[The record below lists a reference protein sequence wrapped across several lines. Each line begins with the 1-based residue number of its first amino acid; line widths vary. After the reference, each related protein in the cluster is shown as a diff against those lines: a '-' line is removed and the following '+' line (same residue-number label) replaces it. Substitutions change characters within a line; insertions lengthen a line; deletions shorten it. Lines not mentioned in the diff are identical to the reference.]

1 MQPRRRAAWLVVAT
15 ALVAVALCHSL
26 LFSVCVVSGASMRPT
41 LAPGERVLVYRL
53 ASEFTR
59 GDLVVLKNPDAPDDL
74 LVKRVLGLPREQVAA
89 RAGRVVVGEFVV
101 DEPYV
106 LPGTSV
112 GDIPASRIPDDHYF
126 VLGDNRAESVDSR
139 AFGAVDRRLVVGK
152 VVLSLWSPGGGT

>member
-1 MQPRRRAAWLVVAT
+1 MVAT
-15 ALVAVALCHSL
+15 ALVAVALCQSL
-26 LFSVCVVSGASMRPT
+26 LFSVCVVSGGSMRPT

-59 GDLVVLKNPDAPDDL
+59 GDLVVLKNPDAPEDL

-89 RAGRVVVGEFVV
+89 RAGRLIVGDYLVE
-101 DEPYV
+101 EPYV
-106 LPGTSV
+106 LAGTSV
-112 GDIPASRIPDDHYF
+112 GDLAPSRVPEDHYF

-152 VVLSLWSPGGGT
+152 VVLSLWAPGGGT